1 MYPPPHMMH
10 LSLLIPNSHPPPG
23 YLPHSRPLPL
33 ARALAPVR
41 HVVGVYLPVLLT
53 KL

>member
-33 ARALAPVR
+33 ALGLSRLCVT
-41 HVVGVYLPVLLT
+41 LLGCT
-53 KL
+53 CLFS